1 MAASPVPS
9 KSASAFELKAD
20 AFTLPVIRLLAL
32 DMDSIAVELEAK
44 VAQAP
49 AFFMHTPVVV
59 DLSALSEADADVGF
73 PQLVGLLRGL
83 GMIPVGVRG
92 GSLAQQEA
100 AKAMELAILGDTFKP
115 RRREDGPQLAAEH
128 AAVPAP
134 DPVGAVATP
143 ESPAAPVGIETGPT
157 LITRPVR
164 SGQRV
169 YAAGGD
175 LTVVA
180 AVNPGAE
187 LMADGNIHIYGALRG
202 RVIAGLKG
210 DTSARIF
217 CHDLQAEL
225 VSVAGHYRVSES
237 IPPELKG
244 QRVQV
249 YLDHEVLRIEP
260 L

>member
-1 MAASPVPS
+1 MAASPDPS
-9 KSASAFELKAD
+9 TIPAAFELKAD
-20 AFTLPVIRLLAL
+20 AFTLPVIRLLNL
-32 DMDSIAVELEAK
+32 DMDGIASQLEAK

-49 AFFMHTPVVV
+49 AFFLHTPVVI
-59 DLSALSEADADVGF
+59 DLAALSEADADLGF

-92 GSLAQQEA
+92 GTGPQQEA

-115 RRREDGPQLAAEH
+115 KRQDAGPRLAAEQPS
-128 AAVPAP
+128 VSVP
-134 DPVGAVATP
+134 DPVGAAPAP
-143 ESPAAPVGIETGPT
+143 EPPAAAFGIETGTT

-180 AVNPGAE
+180 PVNPGAE
-187 LMADGNIHIYGALRG
+187 LMADGNIHVYGALRG

-210 DTSARIF
+210 DTAARIF
-217 CHDLQAEL
+217 CHELQAEL

-244 QRVQV
+244 RRVQV

>member
-1 MAASPVPS
+1 
-9 KSASAFELKAD
+9 
-20 AFTLPVIRLLAL
+20 
-32 DMDSIAVELEAK
+32 
-44 VAQAP
+44 
-49 AFFMHTPVVV
+49 VVV

-128 AAVPAP
+128 TAVPAP